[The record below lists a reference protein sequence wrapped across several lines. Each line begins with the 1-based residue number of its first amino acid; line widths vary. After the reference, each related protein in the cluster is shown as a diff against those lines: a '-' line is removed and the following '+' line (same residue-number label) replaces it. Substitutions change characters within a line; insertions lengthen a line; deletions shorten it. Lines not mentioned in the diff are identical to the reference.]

1 MEYVKTI
8 KNTKMQKKKKKRKY
22 NNGHVFVCVCTYA
35 NVASTCIYISFQF
48 TFNVKIGC
56 FINVCKQKEK
66 CKENAN
72 FLEEEF
78 VT

>member
-1 MEYVKTI
+1 MLRLYKEY
-8 KNTKMQKKKKKRKY
+8 KNAKEKKINN
-22 NNGHVFVCVCTYA
+22 NNGHVLVCVCTYA
-35 NVASTCIYISFQF
+35 NVALTCAYISFQF
-48 TFNVKIGC
+48 TFNVKTGC

-66 CKENAN
+66 CKENVN